1 MIYNTAGWGGSS
13 SKVGVA
19 VNGAVNEII
28 SYSGASAGS
37 IQLNV
42 NGRGSINGLPAGVYT
57 FTGSIS
63 GYSKTVTVDKNTS
76 VINVYP
82 DGALFW
88 YGNGDAM
95 GDGLYSIGNKFVG
108 NNGYYPSGISV
119 GKTMALTVASEDNAI
134 VLSGS
139 NNENDVRVHGSFYLD
154 REINLAGY
162 STIRVVGEGIGDVYA
177 AQSLSANFQSN
188 GNAAMGDASIAIA
201 PYLVVFYSAYG
212 SWLAMNATIK
222 AIWLE

>member
-1 MIYNTAGWGGSS
+1 MIFNMAGWGGGS

-37 IQLNV
+37 IQLNA

-63 GYSKTVTVDKNTS
+63 GYSKTVTIDKNTS

-95 GDGLYSIGNKFVG
+95 GDGLYAIGNKFVG
-108 NNGYYPSGISV
+108 NNGYYPSGTSV

-139 NNENDVRVHGSFYLD
+139 STDKDARVHASFYLD
-154 REINLAGY
+154 REINLEGY
-162 STIRVVGEGIGDVYA
+162 STIRVAGEGVGDVYS
-177 AQSLSANFQSN
+177 AQSLAAHFAYNESK
-188 GNAAMGDASIAIA
+188 AMGDASVAIA
-201 PYLVVFYSAYG
+201 PYLVLFYSVYG
-212 SWLAMNATIK
+212 SYMSMNATIK